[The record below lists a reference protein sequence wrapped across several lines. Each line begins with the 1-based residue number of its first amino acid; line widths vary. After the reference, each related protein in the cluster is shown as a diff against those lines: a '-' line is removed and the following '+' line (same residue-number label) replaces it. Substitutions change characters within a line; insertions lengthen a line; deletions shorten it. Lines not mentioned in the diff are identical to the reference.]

1 MELDVS
7 RGFVSQETAFPFEA
21 VVELPP
27 QDVCGETVTFDPVAL
42 SGKYTVYE
50 DAVVVEG
57 ELKTVAH
64 GACSVCMEPAAAPIE
79 VVFSER
85 FRKDANEEEDECF
98 LYEGKK
104 LPLEHMTLTLVLLNT
119 PMRFDCG
126 TGCTAAVELK
136 PWNEAEKVWAED
148 GDEPQDTYRPFEGL
162 KDLLE
167 SEPKEQ

>member
-21 VVELPP
+21 VVELPA
-27 QDVCGETVTFDPVAL
+27 QDVCGETVTFDPVRL
-42 SGKYTVYE
+42 VGKYTVYE
-50 DAVVVEG
+50 DAVLVEG
-57 ELKTVAH
+57 ELETAAH
-64 GACSVCMEPAAAPIE
+64 GACSVCMEPAQASIA
-79 VVFSER
+79 VSFNER
-85 FRKDANEEEDECF
+85 FRRDANEEEDDCF

-104 LPLEHMTLTLVLLNT
+104 LPLDHMTLTLVLLNT

-148 GDEPQDTYRPFEGL
+148 GGDAQDTYRPFEGL
-162 KDLLE
+162 KDLLDDDAI
-167 SEPKEQ
+167 QQ